1 MTDLHK
7 SVGLHELM
15 DLYFGQYTGKQ
26 QFTNALVRIL
36 WKQTFPEVVVRYT
49 KKIYCHKNALFIHIG
64 SPALR
69 SELEFKKKEILE
81 QFNNHPRLAFIQ
93 DVVFL

>member
-1 MTDLHK
+1 MTDLYK

-15 DLYFGQYTGKQ
+15 DTYFSQYAGNQ

-36 WKQTFPEVVVRYT
+36 WKQTVPEVVLRYT
-49 KKIYCHKNALFIHIG
+49 KKIYCHNNALFIHIG

-81 QFNNHPRLAFIQ
+81 QFNNHSRLVSIQ

>member
-1 MTDLHK
+1 MIDLHK
-7 SVGLHELM
+7 SIGLHELM
-15 DLYFGQYTGKQ
+15 DVYFGQYAGNQ

-36 WKQTFPEVVVRYT
+36 WKQTVPEVVVRYT

-64 SPALR
+64 SSALR

-81 QFNNHPRLAFIQ
+81 QFNNHPRLASIQ